1 MIDKGRCRQL
11 RRHVEDHLV
20 EGWHS
25 CCPTN
30 CGQQFVLPR
39 VGQWNQA
46 VELLHCEHEPVNW
59 HVVFHSKQVE
69 LVWFQGCWICD
80 LTCCEALHHLQAHLL
95 QCDAQLDIVVDWST
109 SLGDVD
115 QLHGVGRVFS
125 VDLGAVWPEVAAVK
139 ALCCQ
144 QKMLTQNLHK
154 NQVNML
160 NSGTVETRKRS
171 KRHVVLHEDIVDT
184 YGLNHVVHLC

>member
-1 MIDKGRCRQL
+1 ML
-11 RRHVEDHLV
+11 FSTANE
-20 EGWHS
+20 
-25 CCPTN
+25 
-30 CGQQFVLPR
+30 
-39 VGQWNQA
+39 WN
-46 VELLHCEHEPVNW
+46 
-59 HVVFHSKQVE
+59 SSG
-69 LVWFQGCWICD
+69 FQGCWICD

-144 QKMLTQNLHK
+144 QKNVDAESAQKSSKH
-154 NQVNML
+154 
-160 NSGTVETRKRS
+160 VEFR
-171 KRHVVLHEDIVDT
+171 
-184 YGLNHVVHLC
+184 NC